1 MNKAAT
7 GMKKSKL
14 KNTPRVKVTRTGNR
28 LDWRG
33 EGDSQG
39 SGLSTSG
46 SYLLRTRNRKQTEQR
61 FFWGKENGQ
70 ENGEFSLPELEVLER
85 ELGREANWRD
95 KGFEERSGL
104 EIQIWDCQRISDR
117 SFGL

>member
-1 MNKAAT
+1 M
-7 GMKKSKL
+7 
-14 KNTPRVKVTRTGNR
+14 TRTGNR

-33 EGDSQG
+33 KGNSWV

-46 SYLLRTRNRKQTEQR
+46 SYLLRARNRKQTEQR
-61 FFWGKENGQ
+61 FFGGKENGQ
-70 ENGEFSLPELEVLER
+70 EKGEFSFPELEVLER

-95 KGFEERSGL
+95 DLRDLKKGLVWRFRFGS
-104 EIQIWDCQRISDR
+104 CQHISDR